1 MTHLNKKQNWITS
14 FCLSSC
20 LVCLIWLV
28 TFRNSQGQ
36 MPNGVINQ
44 LVENS
49 VTQSSLPTGTINT
62 SSSRVYTYV
71 GKTGFGHEHAVEGK
85 IKAGSLN
92 LGARSNAGKII
103 FDMTTWRADTPQAR
117 KYIGL
122 GGTTSASTQKEVNA
136 NMLGS
141 AVLNV
146 QKYPT
151 ATFEINSAIPL
162 KQKSSSGKDLYQL
175 SGKFTLH
182 GVARKMN
189 IVAEVSET
197 KAAYHLKGNFSILQS
212 HYGITP
218 FSKAFGAV
226 GVTDQLKIFGEIE
239 VAR

>member
-1 MTHLNKKQNWITS
+1 MTILDKKQKWLIS
-14 FCLSSC
+14 ICLST
-20 LVCLIWLV
+20 CLIWIISTRSSQGEVLTGV
-28 TFRNSQGQ
+28 IQYLSRNS
-36 MPNGVINQ
+36 V
-44 LVENS
+44 S
-49 VTQSSLPTGTINT
+49 QSPLPTGSIDT

-85 IKAGSLN
+85 IKSGSLN
-92 LGARSNAGKII
+92 LGVRSNAGEIV
-103 FDMTTWRADTPQAR
+103 FDMTTWRADTAQAR
-117 KYIGL
+117 QYIGL
-122 GGTTSASTQKEVNA
+122 SGTTSASTQKDVNA

-151 ATFEINSAIPL
+151 ATFEVNSALPL
-162 KQKSSSGKDLYQL
+162 QQKSSSGKPLYQL

-189 IVAEVSET
+189 IVAEVTEKKDS
-197 KAAYHLKGNFSILQS
+197 YHLRGNFSILQS

-226 GVTDQLKIFGEIE
+226 GVTDQLKIYGEID